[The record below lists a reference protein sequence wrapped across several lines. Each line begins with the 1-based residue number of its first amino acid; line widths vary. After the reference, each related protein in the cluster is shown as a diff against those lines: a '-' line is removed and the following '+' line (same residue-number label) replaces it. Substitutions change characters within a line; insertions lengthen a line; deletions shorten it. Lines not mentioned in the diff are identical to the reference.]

1 LSKKIIFVSGGIL
14 SGLGKGITSAS
25 IASLLKHA
33 NNKVNMLKI
42 DPYINVDPGTMSP
55 TEHGEVFV
63 TYDGGETD
71 LDLGN
76 YERFLDINLSK
87 KSNFTTGSIYQS
99 VINKERRG
107 DYLGQTIQVIPH
119 IVDEIKFRILNA
131 CEDDSI
137 LIVELGGTIG
147 DIEGMPFLEA
157 IRDIKQELKEYQ
169 TMSIHVTLI
178 PYIKS
183 AKEFKTKPTQHS
195 IAELRKT
202 GIYPDMLICRSEYK
216 IPDNIKNKLS
226 KSCGIHK
233 EAIIEAS
240 DAPTIYQVPL
250 SFLEQNILQPISKKL
265 QITNN
270 NSNMDKWFN
279 LVDKILY
286 PKKVIKIAFVGKY
299 MSQKE
304 AYKSLTEAFIHC
316 GAHLD
321 AKIDIEFIDSDDT
334 IDIEKLKLCSGIL
347 VAGGFGSRGIN
358 GKIEAIKYARENNIP
373 FLGIC
378 LGMQLAIVEFARN
391 ILGIK
396 EANSAEFNPDTK
408 EDFIYLI
415 DNFINSQGEHQ
426 IRTHKSPMGGTMRL
440 GEYACD
446 LKKDSL
452 ISKAYGNVK
461 TIKERHR
468 HRYEVNPKY
477 KEALENKGLIVS
489 ALSDGLIDAIELNNH
504 KWFVGVQ
511 FHPEFTSHLE
521 KPNAVIY
528 EFIKVSNVKD

>member
-1 LSKKIIFVSGGIL
+1 MDKKIIFVSGGIL

-76 YERFLDINLSK
+76 YERFLDINLPR

-119 IVDEIKFRILNA
+119 IVDEIKSRILNA
-131 CEDDSI
+131 CDDDSI

-157 IRDIKQELKEYQ
+157 IRGIKQELGEHQ

-178 PYIKS
+178 PFIKS

-216 IPDNIKNKLS
+216 IPDSIKDKLS
-226 KSCGIHK
+226 KSCGINK

-250 SFLEQNILQPISKKL
+250 SFLEQNILHPISKKL
-265 QITNN
+265 QITNS
-270 NSNMDKWFN
+270 NSNMDKWYS
-279 LVDKILY
+279 LVDKIIS
-286 PKKVIKIAFVGKY
+286 PKKNIKIAFVGKY
-299 MSQKE
+299 MSLKE
-304 AYKSLTEAFIHC
+304 AYKSLTEAIVHC

-321 AKIDIEFIDSDDT
+321 TKIDIEFIDSDEK
-334 IDIEKLKLCSGIL
+334 IDINQLKQCSGIL
-347 VAGGFGSRGIN
+347 VAGGFGLRGMD

-378 LGMQLAIVEFARN
+378 LGMQLAIIEFARN
-391 ILGIK
+391 VLGVK
-396 EANSAEFNPDTK
+396 EANSTEFEKDSK

-415 DNFINSQGEHQ
+415 DKFINSQGEHQ
-426 IRTHKSPMGGTMRL
+426 IRTHTSPMGGTMRL
-440 GEYACD
+440 GEYICD

-452 ISKAYGNVK
+452 IYKAYNNAS

-477 KEALENKGLIVS
+477 REALEDKGLIVS
-489 ALSDGLIDAIELNNH
+489 GLSNGLIDAIELNNH

-521 KPNAVIY
+521 KPNEIIY
-528 EFIKVSNVKD
+528 EFIKMSGKS

>member
-1 LSKKIIFVSGGIL
+1 MSKKIIFVSGGIL

-76 YERFLDINLSK
+76 YERFLNINLSK

-119 IVDEIKFRILNA
+119 IVDEIKSRILNA

-157 IRDIKQELKEYQ
+157 IRDIKQELEEYQ

-183 AKEFKTKPTQHS
+183 SKEFKTKPTQHS
-195 IAELRKT
+195 IAELRRT

-216 IPDNIKNKLS
+216 IPEDIKNKLS

-233 EAIIEAS
+233 EAIIEAP
-240 DAPTIYQVPL
+240 DAHTIYQVPL
-250 SFLEQNILQPISKKL
+250 IFLEQNILQPISSKMK
-265 QITNN
+265 IKNS
-270 NSNMDKWFN
+270 NSNMTKWSN
-279 LVDKILY
+279 LVDKILS
-286 PKKVIKIAFVGKY
+286 PKNIIKIAFVGKY

-316 GAHLD
+316 GAHID
-321 AKIDIEFIDSDDT
+321 AKIEIEFIDSDEA
-334 IDIEKLKLCSGIL
+334 IDISRLKQCSGIL
-347 VAGGFGSRGIN
+347 VAGGFGSRGID
-358 GKIEAIKYARENNIP
+358 GKIEVIKYARENNIP

-378 LGMQLAIVEFARN
+378 LGMQLAIIEFARN
-391 ILGIK
+391 VLNIK
-396 EANSAEFNPDTK
+396 EANSTEFNPDTK
-408 EDFIYLI
+408 EDLIYLI
-415 DNFINSQGEHQ
+415 DNFINSKGEHQ
-426 IRTHKSPMGGTMRL
+426 IRTHQSPMGGTMRL

-452 ISKAYGNVK
+452 IYKAYNNK
-461 TIKERHR
+461 STIKERHR

-477 KEALENKGLIVS
+477 RELLESKEMIISAVS
-489 ALSDGLIDAIELNNH
+489 DTLIDAVELKNH

-521 KPNAVIY
+521 KPNEIIY
-528 EFIKVSNVKD
+528 EFIKASNI